1 MIKYLNP
8 DDGSLFWLSCNEGR
22 GGQMGGIFHKYDIRG
37 IYQKELTGSLAFK
50 IGRAIAEHFSL
61 DRIVVGHD
69 HRNSSPELFENLV
82 KGLNSKG
89 CKVLSIGNTATPIL
103 YRECIDGDFPI
114 GVMLTAS
121 HNPKEYNGFKICT
134 GEGLLV
140 TYGKGLEK
148 IEELVNADDS
158 EPDDSEPKFEEKD
171 ALTPYAEFICS
182 VLSRAN
188 TDFRAVMDA
197 GNGVAGPVIDKIMGM
212 LAEDP
217 EEYVKRLY
225 FEPDGNYPN
234 HEANPL
240 KDENLEDIKNA
251 VVTNKADVGFAFD
264 GDADRCIVIDEKGET
279 INTDMLLCLIATE
292 ESKKIPGATFYY
304 DLRFSKVVKE
314 HIESL
319 GCKALMSEVGNAVY
333 KEKLAKEG
341 GLVAA
346 ELSGH
351 VMFSENK
358 CLDDGFFLMA
368 KVINYM
374 ADLGRPISE
383 LIAPYKK
390 YYQSPEINMKVT
402 DADKALRTMK
412 EKFAEYDMEELDGV
426 TIKAGDWWF
435 NLRKSNTEPVVRMR
449 VEAEDNVVLDE
460 KVEELKSMLDTM

>member
-1 MIKYLNP
+1 
-8 DDGSLFWLSCNEGR
+8 
-22 GGQMGGIFHKYDIRG
+22 MGGIFHKYDIRG
-37 IYQKELTGSLAFK
+37 VYQKELTDLMAFK

-69 HRNSSPELFENLV
+69 HRNSSPELFKNLV

-89 CKVLSIGNTATPIL
+89 CEVLSIGNTATPIL

-140 TYGKGLEK
+140 TYGKGLET
-148 IEELVNADDS
+148 IEEVVNADDS
-158 EPDDSEPKFEEKD
+158 EPDDSEPRFETKD
-171 ALTPYAEFICS
+171 ALTGYSQFIHEKLS
-182 VLSRAN
+182 SLSRRYSLVID
-188 TDFRAVMDA
+188 T
-197 GNGVAGPVIDKIMGM
+197 GNGVAGPIIESFLQNTD
-212 LAEDP
+212 LD
-217 EEYVKRLY
+217 VKKMF
-225 FEPDGNYPN
+225 FELDGNYPN

-240 KDENLEDIKNA
+240 KDENLKDIKNA
-251 VVTNKADVGFAFD
+251 VIEDKADVGFAFD

-292 ESKKIPGATFYY
+292 ESKKNPGATFYY

-368 KVINYM
+368 KVLSYM
-374 ADLGRPISE
+374 DDLGKPISE

-402 DADKALRTMK
+402 DAEKALNTMR
-412 EKFAEYDMEELDGV
+412 EKFAEYEMEELDGV
-426 TIKAGDWWF
+426 TIKAEDWWF

-449 VEAEDNVVLDE
+449 VEAEDKAMLDE
-460 KVEELKSMLDTM
+460 KVGELKAILETM